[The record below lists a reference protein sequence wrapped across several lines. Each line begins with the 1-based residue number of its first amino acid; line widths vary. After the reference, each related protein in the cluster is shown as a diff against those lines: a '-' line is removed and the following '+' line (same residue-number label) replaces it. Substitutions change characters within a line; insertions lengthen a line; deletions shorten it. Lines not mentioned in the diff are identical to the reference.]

1 MGTASTPLGLTFSKD
16 LANVSLDEFQTRR
29 GRDAG
34 LLAPPWHT
42 LALVSL
48 MVAVAA
54 TGTCLARHGEPVA
67 IPPVG
72 APYAAVYLPMIL
84 VPWGL
89 TLYVCRVGRPRNVLP
104 WLLGRRWNGLA
115 RASIDVSLAAFV
127 WVLIETSEAWF
138 GRHGVVRNGATL
150 AILPHTAA
158 QRAAWVF
165 IAVSAGFCEEVV
177 YRGYLQTQLTALTGR
192 LSLGILLQSVLFGIA
207 HLEQG
212 GVAGARFALYGC
224 AFGGL
229 AWWRGTLY
237 PGIIAHIAIDLASG
251 LLAR

>member
-1 MGTASTPLGLTFSKD
+1 MGTAFTPLGPDFSKD

-29 GRDAG
+29 GREAG

-42 LALVSL
+42 MALVSL
-48 MVAVAA
+48 IVAVAV
-54 TGTCLARHGEPVA
+54 TGTCLARHGEPLA
-67 IPPVG
+67 TPPVG
-72 APYAAVYLPMIL
+72 APFATLYLPMIV

-89 TLYVCRVGRPRNVLP
+89 TLYVCRVGRTRNALP
-104 WLLGRRWNGLA
+104 WLLGRRWEGLG
-115 RASIDVSLAAFV
+115 RASIDVSLAACV

-138 GRHGVVRNGATL
+138 SRHGVVRNAATL
-150 AILPHTAA
+150 GLLPHTAA
-158 QRAAWVF
+158 QRAAWIVV
-165 IAVSAGFCEEVV
+165 AASAGFCEEVV

-212 GVAGARFALYGC
+212 GAAGARFAFYGC

-229 AWWRGTLY
+229 ACWRRSLY
-237 PGIIAHIAIDLASG
+237 PGIIAHVAIDLASG